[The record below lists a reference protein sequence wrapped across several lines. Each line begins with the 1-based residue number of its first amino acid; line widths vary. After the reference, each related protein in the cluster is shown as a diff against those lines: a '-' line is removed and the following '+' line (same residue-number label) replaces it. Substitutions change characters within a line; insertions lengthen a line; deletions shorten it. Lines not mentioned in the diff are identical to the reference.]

1 MEAVKNFLW
10 RLLVAAAVII
20 FYFAAASC
28 VPDKAPAVPVS
39 DIAAVP
45 VSDIAAVPVSDIAAE
60 PVSDIAAEPVTE
72 QDAAEAMPIARGIY
86 PDLPYEPTNE
96 DLEAAR

>member
-45 VSDIAAVPVSDIAAE
+45 V
-60 PVSDIAAEPVTE
+60 TE

>member
-10 RLLVAAAVII
+10 RLLVAAAAII
-20 FYFAAASC
+20 LFFAAASC
-28 VPDKAPAVPVS
+28 VPDKAPTVPVS
-39 DIAAVP
+39 DIAAV
-45 VSDIAAVPVSDIAAE
+45 

>member
-39 DIAAVP
+39 DIAA
-45 VSDIAAVPVSDIAAE
+45 
-60 PVSDIAAEPVTE
+60 EPVTE